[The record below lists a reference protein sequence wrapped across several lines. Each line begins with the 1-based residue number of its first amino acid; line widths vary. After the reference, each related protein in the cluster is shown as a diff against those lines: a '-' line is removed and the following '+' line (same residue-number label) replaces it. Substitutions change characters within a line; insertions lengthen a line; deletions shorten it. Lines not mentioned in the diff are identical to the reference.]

1 MGCSSST
8 RTTCAT
14 SRTTGTGKST
24 TCRSAEALAWC
35 SSRSRS
41 SKRSRARCSTTRG
54 RRSCC
59 QATTRESA
67 SGASSRRRSAT
78 RRALSGTDINPLG
91 DIEMNVI
98 QQLEKEQQKAK
109 VPALRAG
116 DTVKVHA
123 KVVEGTRERIQVF
136 EGIVIR
142 VTGGGL
148 RQNFTVRRVTHGVGV
163 ERTFLVHSPRIDRID
178 VLRHGDV
185 RQGRL
190 YYLRGKVGKG
200 ARIRERRGALAAV
213 AEEAES
219 EVPETTEGTEQ
230 GQEK

>member
-1 MGCSSST
+1 
-8 RTTCAT
+8 
-14 SRTTGTGKST
+14 
-24 TCRSAEALAWC
+24 
-35 SSRSRS
+35 
-41 SKRSRARCSTTRG
+41 
-54 RRSCC
+54 
-59 QATTRESA
+59 
-67 SGASSRRRSAT
+67 
-78 RRALSGTDINPLG
+78 
-91 DIEMNVI
+91 MNVI
-98 QQLEKEQQKAK
+98 QQLEKEQQKEK

-163 ERTFLVHSPRIDRID
+163 ERTFLVHSPRIDKID

-200 ARIRERRGALAAV
+200 ARIRERRSAIGAV
-213 AEEAES
+213 AEEAEA
-219 EVPETTEGTEQ
+219 PEGAAEDTEDTE
-230 GQEK
+230 E